1 MKYASAPAFRDA
13 LEQRL
18 RTQTRESGV
27 SLMRLRKRVAFERFL
42 ARLVVAAPDRWVL
55 KGAFALDVRLGLRTR
70 ATKDIDLARADDE
83 QAATEDLVAAAAVD
97 LGDFFVFEARRTPA
111 LDAGAGFHAVR
122 YTVLCELA
130 GRRFEQFPVDVALAE
145 TPVLPPEPMRMTDLL
160 SFAEVAAPELPVVA
174 LEQYIAEK
182 LHAYTG
188 RYGTGERESTRSKDL
203 VDLVLVADLARSTL
217 RCYERRSS
225 RSSPRAPASRCRRPS
240 QRRHPPG
247 PNRAPSWR
255 KRSVSPR
262 ISARVMP
269 KRAHFSTRFSRAART
284 DPGIP
289 STDAGADAG
298 DWRASCIPGSVR

>member
-27 SLMRLRKRVAFERFL
+27 SLMRLRKRVAFGRFL

-83 QAATEDLVAAAAVD
+83 QAATADLVAAAGVD

-111 LDAGAGFHAVR
+111 LDAAAGSHAVR
-122 YTVLCELA
+122 YTALCELA

-145 TPVLPPEPMRMTDLL
+145 TPALPPEPMRMSDLL
-160 SFAEVAAPELPVVA
+160 SFADVAAPELPVVA
-174 LEQYIAEK
+174 LEQHIAEK

-188 RYGTGERESTRSKDL
+188 RYGIGERESTRSKDL
-203 VDLVLVADLARSTL
+203 VDLVLVADLARLDAALLQEALESIFT
-217 RCYERRSS
+217 S
-225 RSSPRAPASRCRRPS
+225 RARQPLPAALPAPP
-240 QRRHPPG
+240 
-247 PNRAPSWR
+247 PSWAEPYAELAQE
-255 KRSVSPR
+255 VGLTPDLAAGH
-262 ISARVMP
+262 AR
-269 KRAHFSTRFSRAART
+269 
-284 DPGIP
+284 
-289 STDAGADAG
+289 AGALLDPVLSSSAH
-298 DWRASCIPGSVR
+298 GSWDPRHRRWSGRR